1 MKEMYLNAIIVKNA
15 NKLIER
21 LMRNLSAN
29 DMIEYMKDRGMT
41 HYIINKCFIAIE
53 N

>member
-1 MKEMYLNAIIVKNA
+1 MMEIFLNVIIVKNA

-29 DMIEYMKDRGMT
+29 DMIEYMKDKGMT
-41 HYIINKCFIAIE
+41 YCPMIK
-53 N
+53 

>member
-1 MKEMYLNAIIVKNA
+1 MMEIFLNVIIVKNA

-29 DMIEYMKDRGMT
+29 DMIEYMKDKGMT
-41 HYIINKCFIAIE
+41 YCPMVK
-53 N
+53 

>member
-1 MKEMYLNAIIVKNA
+1 MMEIFLNGIIVKNA

-29 DMIEYMKDRGMT
+29 DMIEYMKDKEMT
-41 HYIINKCFIAIE
+41 YCPMVK
-53 N
+53 